1 MNNMNQTNDSQSEM
15 QDDSPFGKVFA
26 AYSMAFRDRNHDEL
40 RKSFNADASVIL
52 HDRRS
57 MEKTVLAP
65 MDFFTRLYDEIGDA
79 EFQIDTLKSRF
90 ADGYLFAD
98 GIWIKSRETVFRA
111 ADLFTAARD
120 GRIDSLTVVWMHPET
135 I

>member
-1 MNNMNQTNDSQSEM
+1 MKQTNDSQSEM

-57 MEKTVLAP
+57 MEKTELTP
-65 MDFFTRLYDEIGDA
+65 MVFFTRLYDEIGDA

-90 ADGYLFAD
+90 ADGHLFAD
-98 GIWIKSRETVFRA
+98 GIWIKSGETVFRA

-120 GRIDSLTVVWMHPET
+120 GRIDSLTVVWMNAET
-135 I
+135 T